1 MVENPIRTPGVELP
15 HHAGPALGEHTDRV
29 LASIGYSP
37 ERIAQLRAAGA
48 IG

>member
-1 MVENPIRTPGVELP
+1 MTAPP
-15 HHAGPALGEHTDRV
+15 HEGLRM